1 MLRFLI
7 KIPFLKRLIPSFYKR
22 YIFFTKKY
30 EKSIIVED
38 IYFDLDLRHLIDR
51 RFFFHKAY
59 EDELFKP
66 LSTIIKNYKVDYFF
80 DIGSCWGIYSLRL
93 AKKFSNLDIIAYDPI
108 KRNIERLKNSIIKN
122 KISNIHALK
131 IAVGDKK
138 GFVTLGATETYSPN
152 YEINEKNAVIT
163 EKCEIDTLDNLH
175 NDIKDKFIVLK
186 IDTEGFEF
194 NVLKGAKELIL
205 NNKVFCQIEIK
216 NDNYQQVFSFLKKN
230 NFKLVSINKFN
241 KTDYFFSNFYEE
253 NITI

>member
-1 MLRFLI
+1 MLSFLV
-7 KIPFLKRLIPSFYKR
+7 KIPILKRLIPSLYKK
-22 YIFFTKKY
+22 YIFFSNNH
-30 EKSIIVED
+30 EKTIIVNG

-66 LSTIIKNYKVDYFF
+66 LSNIIEKYEVDFFF

-93 AKKFSNLDIIAYDPI
+93 SKIFNNLNIIAYDPI
-108 KRNIERLKNSIIKN
+108 KKNIKRLEKSIVIN
-122 KISNIHALK
+122 KISNIRTLK
-131 IAVGDKK
+131 VAIGDKK

-152 YEINEKNAVIT
+152 YEINEKKAVIT
-163 EKCEIDTLDNLH
+163 EKCEINTLDNLH

-194 NVLKGAKELIL
+194 NVLKGAKKLLL

-216 NDNYQQVFSFLKKN
+216 NNNYQKVFSFLKNN

-241 KTDYFFSNFYEE
+241 KTDYFFSNFYED

>member
-1 MLRFLI
+1 MLKFLV
-7 KIPFLKRLIPSFYKR
+7 KIPIFKRLIPSLYKK
-22 YIFFTKKY
+22 YIFFSKNH
-30 EKSIIVED
+30 EKTIVVNGV
-38 IYFDLDLRHLIDR
+38 YFDLDLRHLIDR
-51 RFFFHKAY
+51 RFFFHKGY

-66 LSTIIKNYKVDYFF
+66 LSNIIEKYEVDYFF

-93 AKKFSNLDIIAYDPI
+93 ANKFNKLNIIAYDPI
-108 KRNIERLKNSIIKN
+108 KKNIERLKNSIIKN
-122 KISNIHALK
+122 KISNIYTLK
-131 IAVGDKK
+131 VAIGDKK
-138 GFVTLGATETYSPN
+138 DFVTLGATETYSPN

-163 EKCEIDTLDNLH
+163 EKCEINTLDNLH

-194 NVLKGAKELIL
+194 NVLKGAEKLLL

-216 NDNYQQVFSFLKKN
+216 NKNYQEVSSFLKNN

>member
-1 MLRFLI
+1 MLSFLF
-7 KIPFLKRLIPSFYKR
+7 KIPILKRLIPSLYKK
-22 YIFFTKKY
+22 YIFFSKNH
-30 EKSIIVED
+30 EKTIIVNG

-66 LSTIIKNYKVDYFF
+66 LSNIIEKYEVDYFF

-93 AKKFSNLDIIAYDPI
+93 AKKFKNLNVIAYDPI
-108 KRNIERLKNSIIKN
+108 KKNIERLKNSIIKN
-122 KISNIHALK
+122 KILNICTLK
-131 IAVGDKK
+131 VAIGEQK

-163 EKCEIDTLDNLH
+163 EKCEINTLDNLH
-175 NDIKDKFIVLK
+175 NDIKDKFVVLK
-186 IDTEGFEF
+186 IDTEGFEL
-194 NVLKGAKELIL
+194 NVLKGAEKLLL
-205 NNKVFCQIEIK
+205 NNKVICQIEIK
-216 NDNYQQVFSFLKKN
+216 KNNYQEVSLFLKKN

-253 NITI
+253 NIMI